1 MENNENIEEQN
12 TEETKMDEQQTENA
26 SAENQNAETEQKEE
40 EQNEADAE
48 LDETERLRQKMAEM
62 SDSYLRLRAE
72 FDNYKKRTI
81 KEKADL
87 IKSAGEG
94 VFLNIIPLVDDFER
108 GLQAAEKATE
118 IDSMK
123 EGMSLIYGKFVKFLE
138 QNGVKEIDTKDKKFD
153 TDYHEAITAIPAASE
168 EQKGM
173 VVDCVQK
180 GYTLYDKVIR
190 FAKVVVAQ

>member
-48 LDETERLRQKMAEM
+48 VDETERLRQKMAEM

-180 GYTLYDKVIR
+180 GYTLNDKVIR